1 MTTPTDDRIFTPHT
15 ETPTAPSSPPYL
27 WILLAIVALVF
38 VVALVITAEARDANT
53 NALGSQDRLD
63 CVQEEYRQSIQQ
75 GPDVDLNC
83 EGTPPWYAETP
94 FFSAAI
100 AAVAVFIIG
109 GLAVLILQ
117 GQRRD

>member
-1 MTTPTDDRIFTPHT
+1 MNT
-15 ETPTAPSSPPYL
+15 SPPYL
-27 WILLAIVALVF
+27 WILLAIVGLVF
-38 VVALVITAEARDANT
+38 MVTLALTANVRDART
-53 NALGSQDRLD
+53 HGFEDDGYLE
-63 CVQEEYRQSIQQ
+63 CVQEEYRQSIAQ
-75 GPDVDLNC
+75 GLVPVDLNC
-83 EGTPPWYAETP
+83 EGTPPWYADTP

>member
-1 MTTPTDDRIFTPHT
+1 MNT
-15 ETPTAPSSPPYL
+15 SPPYL
-27 WILLAIVALVF
+27 WILLAIVGLVF
-38 VVALVITAEARDANT
+38 MVTLALTANVRGDHTYGLSDASYRDCM
-53 NALGSQDRLD
+53 S
-63 CVQEEYRQSIQQ
+63 RQMDESIRTGAQA
-75 GPDVDLNC
+75 DLNC
-83 EGTPPWYAETP
+83 EGTPPWYAESP